1 MMDSVGYCHIFDTYG
16 LHPTSGSVSLR
27 KDPSK
32 NLNFEKLQFDS
43 LERLMD
49 RATSLVKRN

>member
-1 MMDSVGYCHIFDTYG
+1 MDSVGYCHIFDTYG